1 MFKKIINKI
10 LRKLGL
16 INPPAFPS
24 NVKVSKNASIGGD
37 VYMFKTAPIT
47 IGEHTMI
54 ASKVIIHT
62 STHDYNDHPMWL
74 KRIDRP
80 VHIGKH
86 VWIGTGSIILPGVK
100 ISDYAVVGAGSV
112 VTANVP
118 EGAIVVGNPA
128 RIIKW
133 RNVEKIKTN
142 NNPVPEYGVGNIV
155 VKESFIEKNCKE
167 I

>member
-1 MFKKIINKI
+1 
-10 LRKLGL
+10 
-16 INPPAFPS
+16 
-24 NVKVSKNASIGGD
+24 
-37 VYMFKTAPIT
+37 
-47 IGEHTMI
+47 
-54 ASKVIIHT
+54 
-62 STHDYNDHPMWL
+62 
-74 KRIDRP
+74 
-80 VHIGKH
+80 
-86 VWIGTGSIILPGVK
+86 
-100 ISDYAVVGAGSV
+100 VGAGSV

>member
-10 LRKLGL
+10 LVKSGFRK
-16 INPPAFPS
+16 INRFPPNAII
-24 NVKVSKNASIGGD
+24 SKNTDIAKN
-37 VYMFKTAPIT
+37 VLMFETAPIT

-54 ASKVIIHT
+54 ACGVIIHT

-80 VHIGKH
+80 VDIGRH
-86 VWIGTGSIILPGVK
+86 VWIGAGAIILPGVR
-100 ISDYAVVGAGSV
+100 IDDYAVVGAGSI

-118 EGAIVVGNPA
+118 EGAIVAGNPA
-128 RIIKW
+128 RIIKF
-133 RNVEKIKTN
+133 RDIENIKNNKEKI
-142 NNPVPEYGVGNIV
+142 PDYGVGHSVI
-155 VKESFIEKNCKE
+155 KKSFLNKFCKS